1 MRRARLAALALVLA
15 VGCRSQSVPVR
26 LQGDPFV
33 VSSLAGTW
41 NGEYWN
47 GVGGRGGSLAFSL
60 SSGSDSLYGDVMMVA
75 ATGQTMLPAD
85 PAEAHKA
92 HVHTTQRLRIDFV
105 AVRADSV
112 RGTLEPY
119 IAPECSCTVGT
130 TFVGAVRGNV
140 MTGIFETRHEGRVL
154 ATGKWE
160 MHRVKPGR

>member
-1 MRRARLAALALVLA
+1 MRRALLVALAVVLTA
-15 VGCRSQSVPVR
+15 GCRSQNIPVR

-41 NGEYWN
+41 NGEYWG

-60 SSGSDSLYGDVMMVA
+60 SSGSDSLYGDVMMVG
-75 ATGQTMLPAD
+75 ATGQMVLPVD
-85 PAEAHKA
+85 PAEVHRT
-92 HVHTTQRLRIDFV
+92 HVHTTQRLHIDFV

-119 IAPECSCTVGT
+119 IAPECSCAVGT
-130 TFVGAVRGNV
+130 TFVGAVRGNA

-154 ATGKWE
+154 ATGRWE
-160 MHRVKPGR
+160 MHRVQPER